1 MGANVITF
9 ESSGSFD
16 RTEKFLTKIGG
27 GDLYTSIGRL
37 AQEGVNALAAATPVD
52 SGATANAWSYTIQ
65 KTRGGVT
72 IEWTNGNMVN
82 GVPVA
87 ILLQHGHGTGTGGY
101 VRGRDFINPAMR
113 PIFDKISEEVWR
125 AVTNA

>member
-1 MGANVITF
+1 MGANVISF
-9 ESSGSFD
+9 EASGSD
-16 RTEKFLTKIGG
+16 KTEKFLTKLGS
-27 GDLYTSIGRL
+27 GDLYNSLGRF

-52 SGATANAWSYTIQ
+52 SGATANAWSYRIT

-72 IEWTNGNMVN
+72 IEWTNGNKVN

-87 ILLQHGHGTGTGGY
+87 ILLQYGHGTGTGGY

-113 PIFDKISEEVWR
+113 PIFDKIADEVWR
-125 AVTNA
+125 AVTRA